1 MNNLAPI
8 EDKELEEIFDR
19 FVQPGTRYVNDI
31 MDELLSWRDNH
42 QKALY
47 QRLAAE
53 AVDVERWVGDN
64 QSTGHAEAFKAI
76 PLSKLASLFGEE
88 G

>member
-53 AVDVERWVGDN
+53 AETVEFGYPIDGEYERPAISIDKL
-64 QSTGHAEAFKAI
+64 KAI
-76 PLSKLASLFGEE
+76 MEIKE
-88 G
+88 